1 MAVNIKNKLFETRDY
16 SIFKRSRGNR
26 PVDKA
31 HVAQLKKLI
40 ADKDIGDPV
49 KVNRGL
55 EVIDGQ
61 HTLQARRE
69 LGLPVPYIII
79 NSNDPL
85 DIARFNTGRKNW
97 SMESYLGHHCA
108 RGKMDYKIC
117 RQKMDQWGFPV
128 SETMILLLKGTSGH
142 KRMTNDFKLGNFKIP
157 AGGIANIDRIG
168 FCLNKLRQY
177 FVSDSDS
184 KRRLKRS
191 VISAYII
198 CDRHPQFDRNRF
210 EKACKSKSAL
220 FLKGTSRNDFIEIF
234 QKIYNGGLTRSKRIN
249 LLDWAINRE
258 YETFTEE

>member
-1 MAVNIKNKLFETRDY
+1 MPVNVKNKLFETRDY
-16 SIFKRSRGNR
+16 SIFKRARGNR
-26 PVDKA
+26 PVDKG

-49 KVNRGL
+49 KVNRAL

-79 NSNDPL
+79 NSDDPL

-97 SMESYLGHHCA
+97 SMESYLGHHCS

-117 RQKMDQWGFPV
+117 KQKMDQWGFPV
-128 SETMILLLKGTSGH
+128 IETAVLLLKGTSNH
-142 KRMTNDFKLGNFKIP
+142 KRMSTDFKLGNFRIP
-157 AGGIANIDRIG
+157 AGGIANCDRIG
-168 FCLNKLRQY
+168 FHLSKLRRY
-177 FVSDSDS
+177 FYSDSDS
-184 KRRLKRS
+184 NKRLKRS

-198 CDRHPQFDRNRF
+198 CDRHPKFEWTRF
-210 EKACKSKSAL
+210 EKACRSKSAL
-220 FLKGTSRNDFIEIF
+220 FLRGTSRNDFIEIF
-234 QKIYNGGLTRSKRIN
+234 QKIYNGGLPKGKRIN

-258 YETFTEE
+258 YETHTEE